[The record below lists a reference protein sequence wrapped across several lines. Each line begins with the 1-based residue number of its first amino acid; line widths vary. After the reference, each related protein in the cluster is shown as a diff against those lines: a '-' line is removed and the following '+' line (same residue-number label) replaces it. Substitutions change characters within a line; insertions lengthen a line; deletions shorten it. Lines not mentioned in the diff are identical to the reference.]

1 MTMARGQ
8 RAERLGRFRGGS
20 EASRGSLRLV
30 EGFLK
35 RRLRADSCGFAD
47 ELGLLLLHGLPGR
60 EDHFFAGDFV
70 EIAFDAFLILRGDA
84 LEFAMDVGVLGGF
97 GGPVFLEILPLVGLV
112 GIDGGLANGGV
123 AQHFVDRNAGG
134 IESHEDRGAPHF
146 VREATKMV
154 AREHVRHFANAVAH
168 ARRENSCGAVDIG
181 H

>member
-1 MTMARGQ
+1 MKHNACCCARFTARDRRLRTMCASDFSARRNSRDSGSKFQMARAPARRRRYGFRMTMARGQ

-112 GIDGGLANGGV
+112 GIDGGL
-123 AQHFVDRNAGG
+123 
-134 IESHEDRGAPHF
+134 
-146 VREATKMV
+146 
-154 AREHVRHFANAVAH
+154 
-168 ARRENSCGAVDIG
+168 
-181 H
+181 